1 MEWWLSEAGA
11 SAEWGESGERL
22 TSVVL
27 DDSQKEDHLV
37 GIGPGS
43 NGLLCNSVRYGEGA
57 SQ

>member
-1 MEWWLSEAGA
+1 M
-11 SAEWGESGERL
+11 GESGERL